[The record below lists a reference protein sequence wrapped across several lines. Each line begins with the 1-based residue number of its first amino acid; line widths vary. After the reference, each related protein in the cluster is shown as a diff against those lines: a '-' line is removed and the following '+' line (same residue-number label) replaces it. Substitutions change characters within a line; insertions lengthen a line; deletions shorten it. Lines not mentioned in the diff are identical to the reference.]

1 MNSPAQGE
9 EPNRRLLP
17 RIPRG
22 VWLCMLAVCLIAQQA
37 MLWWLY
43 YQGGAKQLVGDE
55 VRYWN
60 TAHDILAGGPWHPSD
75 LWPPAQPLF
84 IASVLTLGGDSVLA
98 VQIVQTLLF
107 FGCAL
112 LVRDLWKR
120 ISGNSLAATIAAVL
134 FVLAPSNAAY
144 AHYLWPEATHLFVL
158 LLALDLL
165 LARAAGNVSAVAAGV
180 CIGLALSFKSLLTGY
195 WPLLFLCFVR
205 RWWPVQVN
213 WRPAALFA
221 VALALTV
228 TPAVLAGHR
237 NTGHWAIADSSVINL
252 LLGLG
257 VPQRNDYISL
267 GEWHP
272 WEDYMSNGRTPDE
285 RNAWAWRQVDEKLQS
300 EGVATVLWQQLGKQ
314 YFRLFES
321 KTLLLTQLPGP
332 ACAGYLGAYRE
343 TPRWAALVVRWSSH
357 LFHALILAGFA
368 FGVCMQ
374 RNWRRVA
381 LWLLLAL
388 VGYQLAIYLG
398 LLAISRYL
406 LPITAIFC
414 GFAGDALALAYAAHP
429 NTTTSRTRLLAGA
442 LLASLLL
449 VLAFAGPWIDGYC
462 RT

>member
-1 MNSPAQGE
+1 
-9 EPNRRLLP
+9 
-17 RIPRG
+17 
-22 VWLCMLAVCLIAQQA
+22 
-37 MLWWLY
+37 
-43 YQGGAKQLVGDE
+43 
-55 VRYWN
+55 
-60 TAHDILAGGPWHPSD
+60 
-75 LWPPAQPLF
+75 
-84 IASVLTLGGDSVLA
+84 
-98 VQIVQTLLF
+98 
-107 FGCAL
+107 
-112 LVRDLWKR
+112 
-120 ISGNSLAATIAAVL
+120 
-134 FVLAPSNAAY
+134 
-144 AHYLWPEATHLFVL
+144 
-158 LLALDLL
+158 
-165 LARAAGNVSAVAAGV
+165 
-180 CIGLALSFKSLLTGY
+180 LALSFKSLLTGY
-195 WPLLFLCFVR
+195 WPVLLLCFVT
-205 RWWPVQVN
+205 RWRPAQVN
-213 WRPAALFA
+213 WRPAALFV
-221 VALALTV
+221 VALALTA

-237 NTGHWAIADSSVINL
+237 NTGHWAIANSSVINL

-267 GEWHP
+267 GKWHP
-272 WEDYMSNGRTPDE
+272 WEDYMRNGKTPDE

-300 EGVATVLWQQLGKQ
+300 EGMATVLWQQLGKQ

-368 FGVCMQ
+368 FGLCMQ

-388 VGYQLAIYLG
+388 VGYQLALYLG

-414 GFAGDALALAYAAHP
+414 GFAGDALALAYTTNP
-429 NTTTSRTRLLAGA
+429 NTSASRTRLLAGA

-449 VLAFAGPWIDGYC
+449 TLAFAGPWIDGYC

>member
-17 RIPRG
+17 RVPRG
-22 VWLCMLAVCLIAQQA
+22 AWVCLLAVCLIAQQA

-55 VRYWN
+55 VRYWS

-84 IASVLTLGGDSVLA
+84 IAFVLTLGGDSVLA

-144 AHYLWPEATHLFVL
+144 AHYLWPEVTHLFL
-158 LLALDLL
+158 LLVALDLL

-205 RWWPVQVN
+205 QWRPLQVN
-213 WRPAALFA
+213 WRPAALFV
-221 VALALTV
+221 VALALTA

-237 NTGHWAIADSSVINL
+237 NTGHWAIANSSVINL

-272 WEDYMSNGRTPDE
+272 CEDYMRNGKTPDE

-300 EGVATVLWQQLGKQ
+300 EGMATVLWQQLGKQ

-368 FGVCMQ
+368 FGLCMQ

-388 VGYQLAIYLG
+388 VGYQLALYLG

-414 GFAGDALALAYAAHP
+414 GFAGDALALAYTTNP
-429 NTTTSRTRLLAGA
+429 NTSASRTRLLAGA

-449 VLAFAGPWIDGYC
+449 TLAFAGPWIDGYC